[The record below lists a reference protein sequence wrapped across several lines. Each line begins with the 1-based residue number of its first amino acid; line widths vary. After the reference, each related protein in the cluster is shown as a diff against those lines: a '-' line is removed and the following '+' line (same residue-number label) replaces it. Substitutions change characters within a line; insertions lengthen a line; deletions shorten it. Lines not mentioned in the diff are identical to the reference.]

1 MKFSFS
7 KTLSSLALAVALA
20 PQLAAAQT
28 TRAVQKVETR
38 TSVETRTQRE
48 IEREAERQ
56 ADREERERER
66 RERERER
73 QEAAR
78 EHDDAGRAGA
88 QVERTSAAD
97 GQAVVS
103 LCLSSGDVLVRGW
116 ERAEVRARAEG
127 VGNVR
132 LLTPNVQPAPRVEV
146 LVSDDEENEPDSGDC
161 GTAEQV
167 ELMVPRGATINVR
180 THNGHIDVSDVAD
193 ARVEALSGDVDLR
206 RITKGVTVSC
216 LSGDVSLTDASG
228 PVRLVTVSGS
238 VEARNARPLA
248 AGDDFEAKST
258 SGEVTVENVRHSQ
271 VTGATVSGSLLYTGA
286 LARGGAYD
294 FRTISGDVT
303 MEIPSD
309 SSFSLHARVVVSGD
323 IDTDFPVRMITVGA
337 GAPQPA
343 PMPQPAPTGNGP
355 APPNPPQPG
364 QPPQDPNTWPM
375 PPRPERVK
383 PGKVKISKG
392 TDQVRLDGTVGTGD
406 ATVNMS
412 SFSGSLH
419 LRKQ

>member
-1 MKFSFS
+1 MKFSFL
-7 KTLSSLALAVALA
+7 KTLSALALAAALA

-28 TRAVQKVETR
+28 TRAVQKVETQTR
-38 TSVETRTQRE
+38 VETRTQRE

-56 ADREERERER
+56 ADREERERDR
-66 RERERER
+66 QERERER
-73 QEAAR
+73 QDAAR
-78 EHDDAGRAGA
+78 EHADAGSGGA

-132 LLTPNVQPAPRVEV
+132 LLTPNVRPAPRVEV

-161 GTAEQV
+161 GTAERV
-167 ELMVPRGATINVR
+167 ELMVPRGATVNVR

-228 PVRLVTVSGS
+228 PVKLITVSGS

-248 AGDDFEAKST
+248 AGDEFEAKST

-271 VTGATVSGSLLYTGA
+271 VTGATVSGSLLYTGS

-303 MEIPSD
+303 MEIPAD

-323 IDTDFPVRMITVGA
+323 IDTDFPVRMITVGT
-337 GAPQPA
+337 GAPQPT
-343 PMPQPAPTGNGP
+343 PMPQPSPMP

-383 PGKVKISKG
+383 PARVKISKG
-392 TDQVRLDGTVGTGD
+392 PEQVRLDGTVGTGD